1 MNNGKTRGGRGLG
14 SIGMWARSAVVAI
27 ALLVTLVAG
36 RVVLA
41 QTSPPPAGAA
51 PAATVPPAAATPA
64 PAGGDGGKIS
74 LIGLF
79 MQSFDL
85 FTVLLVVGSLA
96 GWTIIFMVVI
106 EVRKNNIAPD
116 ESEQIILGCIKG
128 QKWAD
133 LRQFTSED
141 DALVSKAIGAAMSVP
156 TDDKDA
162 VREAAEMAASEEC
175 ARWFR
180 KVEPLNVLG
189 NLGPLLGLAG
199 TVWGM
204 ILAFASLQASQG
216 QASPAGLS
224 GGIAKALFHTLLGL
238 LLAVPCLSI
247 YGFYRA
253 FIDKLCTRALVRAG
267 ELVEMLPRE
276 ARVRMGIAGGGSS
289 GAMAGPPRS
298 APTPA
303 PIGAGGGGGGAG
315 PAPRVNG

>member
-1 MNNGKTRGGRGLG
+1 
-14 SIGMWARSAVVAI
+14 
-27 ALLVTLVAG
+27 
-36 RVVLA
+36 
-41 QTSPPPAGAA
+41 
-51 PAATVPPAAATPA
+51 
-64 PAGGDGGKIS
+64 
-74 LIGLF
+74 
-79 MQSFDL
+79 
-85 FTVLLVVGSLA
+85 
-96 GWTIIFMVVI
+96 MVVI

-133 LRQFTSED
+133 LRQFTNED

-276 ARVRMGIAGGGSS
+276 ARVRMGIAGGGGSP
-289 GAMAGPPRS
+289 GAMGAPARS

-303 PIGAGGGGGGAG
+303 PIGAGGGAG